1 MNERSPDKSTCSRK
15 TFVAGGIASW
25 PFEVDPVHL
34 FAWAE
39 NVFTKQECEKII
51 KLAQK
56 QKAIQSRVGFG
67 HAKVKR
73 DKSLRLSGVRWLA
86 PTKEFEWVFRK
97 ITDTATNL
105 NKTFFKFDLFGA
117 IEGLQFTSYKA
128 PGGKYGRHVDRSL
141 GGVVRKLSLT
151 VQLSDPATYEGGDLC
166 FYTSDEP
173 LLAPK
178 KQGACVVF
186 PSFVQHEVREMTR
199 GQRYS
204 LVVWITGKPF
214 K

>member
-1 MNERSPDKSTCSRK
+1 MNERT
-15 TFVAGGIASW
+15 TITAW
-25 PFEVDPVHL
+25 PFQVDPVHF
-34 FAWAE
+34 FAWAD
-39 NVFTKQECEKII
+39 NIFTQQECEKII
-51 KLAQK
+51 KLATK
-56 QKAIQSRVGFG
+56 RKLIQSKVGFG
-67 HAKVKR
+67 EPEVKPNT
-73 DKSLRLSGVRWLA
+73 DVRISKIRWIS

-97 ITDTATNL
+97 ITDVATHL
-105 NKTFFKFDLFGA
+105 NNKFFKFDLFGA

-186 PSFVQHEVREMTR
+186 PSFVQQEVREMTR

-204 LVVWITGKPF
+204 LVVWVTGKPF